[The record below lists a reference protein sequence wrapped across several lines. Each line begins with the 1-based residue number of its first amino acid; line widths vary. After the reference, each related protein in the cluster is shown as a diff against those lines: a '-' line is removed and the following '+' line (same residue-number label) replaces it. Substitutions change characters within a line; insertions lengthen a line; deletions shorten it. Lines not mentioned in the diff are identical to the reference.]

1 MKSVLTSKQRSCAFQ
16 LLIFLDQ
23 LHISMNFDDELH
35 VVYTDY
41 EKGFDNTNRGI
52 LPEKLYRWG
61 FPGKS
66 IPIVTLLLSQLNT
79 RTQHV
84 GVHGIFSQEVLV
96 TSGVQQGS
104 IFVSL
109 LFVGF
114 INDMR
119 INCKTC
125 RPLLC
130 AEFVNFF

>member
-1 MKSVLTSKQRSCAFQ
+1 
-16 LLIFLDQ
+16 
-23 LHISMNFDDELH
+23 MNFDDELH

-41 EKGFDNTNRGI
+41 EKGFDNTNSGI

-96 TSGVQQGS
+96 RSGVQKGS
-104 IFVSL
+104 NLVSL
-109 LFVGF
+109 LFVVY
-114 INDMR
+114 IKDMR
-119 INCKTC
+119 INSKTC
-125 RPLLC
+125 RPLLRTKF
-130 AEFVNFF
+130 AKLISIKKSTLRFQIDLTRSKR